1 MKEIKLKDVCIG
13 DVPNRVKSLESWRY
27 KKAEADS
34 KRKAKK
40 EALNTLIFF
49 ALLAAKKSV

>member
-13 DVPNRVKSLESWRY
+13 DVPNCVKSLESWRY

>member
-13 DVPNRVKSLESWRY
+13 DVPNCVKSLESWRG
-27 KKAEADS
+27 KKAEAIS

-40 EALNTLIFF
+40 EALNKMILL
-49 ALLAAKKSV
+49 ALLANRKSV